1 MKTKTIIPITF
12 ALDDNFIPFLA
23 TSIDS
28 IIKHSSNDYD
38 YKFYVFHNGLSGEN
52 IEKFSNYSLKGFT
65 VDFVNVSDKINEI
78 NHKICVRDN
87 YSEAIYYRFFIPE
100 VLSQYD
106 KVIYIDCDT
115 ILVDDIAKMFS
126 TDLGDN
132 LLGAVVDEAV
142 AGVQIFKDYVSKY
155 LCVPQAQYFNS
166 GVLLFN
172 AKKCR
177 EVDLEGK
184 FVKMLEKVAFKVA
197 PDQDFLNVIC
207 KDKIKYLDLAWNKL
221 ATPSPFD
228 EKDLKLIHYNL
239 NFKPWHFDG
248 ITYEKYFWNIAKNS
262 IFYDRILSIKD
273 NYGDKEKEIANKNF
287 EKLITLCDECIKNSD
302 NSPVKKEDFF
312 DGIK

>member
-1 MKTKTIIPITF
+1 MKNKTIIPITF

-28 IIKHSSNDYD
+28 IIKHASTDYE
-38 YKFYVFHNGLSGEN
+38 YKFYVFHNGLSKKN
-52 IEKFSNYSLKGFT
+52 IEKFSSYSSFGFT
-65 VDFVNVSDKINEI
+65 VDFINVNDKINEV

-100 VLSQYD
+100 ILRQYD

-115 ILVDDIAKMFS
+115 ILVDDIANLFN

-142 AGVQIFKDYVSKY
+142 AGVQIFREYVLKY
-155 LCVPQAQYFNS
+155 LSVPQPKYFNS

-177 EVDLEGK
+177 EVDLEGM
-184 FVKMLEKVAFKVA
+184 FIKMLNKVVFKVA

-207 KDKIKYLDLAWNKL
+207 KDKVKYLDLSWNKL
-221 ATPSPFD
+221 ATPSSFD
-228 EKDLKLIHYNL
+228 EKNLKLIHYNL

-248 ITYEKYFWNIAKNS
+248 ITYENYFWDIARNS
-262 IFYDRILSIKD
+262 KFYDEILSIKN
-273 NYGDKEKEIANKNF
+273 NYGEKEKAISNKNF
-287 EKLITLCDECIKNSD
+287 EKLIILCEECIKNSD